1 MSDGHFCFVRDLG
14 LVKGGKGMKHHEV
27 IVDFN
32 RRGMVELFKRAF
44 AWPRQDAS
52 TEERDDRIAEAP
64 GSVRVDGFGAR
75 TWRIRPEI
83 NDQEADTD
91 SESGERMFQGD
102 DRGQREQAQD
112 RDRAEAHDPAHPRR
126 YRAG

>member
-44 AWPRQDAS
+44 ARPRQDAS

-64 GSVRVDGFGAR
+64 GQSVSTASVPVPGG
-75 TWRIRPEI
+75 
-83 NDQEADTD
+83 
-91 SESGERMFQGD
+91 SGLR
-102 DRGQREQAQD
+102 
-112 RDRAEAHDPAHPRR
+112 
-126 YRAG
+126 

>member
-44 AWPRQDAS
+44 ARPQRGALS
-52 TEERDDRIAEAP
+52 GERDDRVAEAP
-64 GSVRVDGFGAR
+64 ASVRVDGFRAR

-83 NDQEADTD
+83 DDQAANSD
-91 SESGERMFQGD
+91 SGSGHRISQGD
-102 DRGQREQAQD
+102 DRGQREQARG

>member
-1 MSDGHFCFVRDLG
+1 MFRNCRLARMSDGHFCFVRDLG

-44 AWPRQDAS
+44 ARPRQDAS

-83 NDQEADTD
+83 NDQAADTD
-91 SESGERMFQGD
+91 SESG
-102 DRGQREQAQD
+102 
-112 RDRAEAHDPAHPRR
+112 
-126 YRAG
+126 

>member
-44 AWPRQDAS
+44 ARPQQCAS
-52 TEERDDRIAEAP
+52 AGERDDRLAEAP
-64 GSVRVDGFGAR
+64 ESVRVDGFRAR
-75 TWRIRPEI
+75 SRRIRPEI
-83 NDQEADTD
+83 NDQAADTD
-91 SESGERMFQGD
+91 CQSDDRVFQGD
-102 DRGQREQAQD
+102 DRGQREQAQG
-112 RDRAEAHDPAHPRR
+112 RERAEAHDPAHPRR